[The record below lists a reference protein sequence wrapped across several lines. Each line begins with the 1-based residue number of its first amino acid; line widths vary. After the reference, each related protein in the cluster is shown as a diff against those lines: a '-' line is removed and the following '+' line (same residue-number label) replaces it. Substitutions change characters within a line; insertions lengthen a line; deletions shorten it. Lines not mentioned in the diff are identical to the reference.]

1 MELRKRIRKM
11 LAIVGWAGAATL
23 VLTTMIGRGVMAQT
37 AAGGAEKTQPAKA
50 MAADAHPVFEVAAI
64 KLSDPSQSANGFH
77 AEGRHV
83 FIVNQTL
90 VKMVMFA
97 YAVQQSQVAGEPEW
111 ASTVRYDISGVP
123 NVEGAP
129 NIKQIQ
135 EMIQKLL
142 SDRFGLVFHRET
154 RELPVYAISVAK
166 GGAKL
171 TSAAAPNGVSGE
183 SGLQHGTELTMRF
196 TNSSIADL
204 ALNMQLVVDRP
215 IVDRTGLPGRYDFKL
230 RYTLDETRPTD
241 PDAPP
246 GLFTAIQEQL
256 GLKLEAVKAPTQVL
270 VVDAVERPSAN

>member
-1 MELRKRIRKM
+1 M
-11 LAIVGWAGAATL
+11 LAVVGWVGAGAL
-23 VLTTMIGRGVMAQT
+23 VLSAMTGRGVMAQT
-37 AAGGAEKTQPAKA
+37 PGGAEKAQPAKA

-64 KLSDPSQSANGFH
+64 KSSDPNESANGFH

-83 FIVNQTL
+83 FIKNQTL

-97 YAVQQSQVAGEPEW
+97 YAVQQSQVAGGPEW

-123 NVEGAP
+123 DVEGGP
-129 NIKQIQ
+129 NIKQFQ

-171 TSAAAPNGVSGE
+171 TTAAAPNGVSGE

-196 TNSSIADL
+196 TNSSIAEL

-215 IVDRTGLPGRYDFKL
+215 IVDRTGLAGKYDFVL
-230 RYTLDETRPTD
+230 RYTIDEARATD
-241 PDAPP
+241 PNAPP

-256 GLKLEAVKAPTQVL
+256 GLKLEAVKAQTKVL
-270 VVDAVERPSAN
+270 VVDAAERPSAN